1 MLKLTLCLTTALLIA
16 VLLLQLRQQRLE
28 LSHQTNQLHNQIE
41 NRQARLWQ
49 QQLQIAVYTA
59 PNAISQTVGE
69 HALNLVAPT
78 PQPAGLTHWIDA
90 LNDPG
95 RE

>member
-1 MLKLTLCLTTALLIA
+1 MLKLTLCLASILLLA
-16 VLLLQLRQQRLE
+16 VLMLQLRQQHLE
-28 LSHQTNQLHNQIE
+28 LSHQTSQLHSQIE
-41 NRQARLWQ
+41 KRQSKLWQ

-69 HALNLVAPT
+69 HALHLVPPT

-90 LNDPG
+90 LNDPSA
-95 RE
+95 E